1 MVRSVKRCLR
11 KTLGNARLTLD
22 ERNTVLVE
30 VEGTL
35 NARPLTDEYEEFDG
49 EVLTPSH
56 LIYRYGRAINIT
68 VYHRTK

>member
-22 ERNTVLVE
+22 ERNTVE

-49 EVLTPSH
+49 EILTPSH
-56 LIYRYGRAINIT
+56 LIYGRAISIMPISN
-68 VYHRTK
+68 

>member
-49 EVLTPSH
+49 EILTPSH
-56 LIYRYGRAINIT
+56 LIYGRAINIMPISN
-68 VYHRTK
+68 

>member
-22 ERNTVLVE
+22 ELNTVL

-49 EVLTPSH
+49 EILTPSH
-56 LIYRYGRAINIT
+56 LIYGRAINIMPISN
-68 VYHRTK
+68 

>member
-1 MVRSVKRCLR
+1 MVRSVKRSLR
-11 KTLGNARLTLD
+11 KTLGNARLTSD
-22 ERNTVLVE
+22 ELNTVL